1 MISVLHHAF
10 SSGSRDVAWSS
21 RGLNFGTVWPNFDPE
36 YSWLRNYGKD
46 SSFPAGIHSMTAS
59 LPLDPQLA
67 IFVFVINNIYAGQ
80 SYQYLL
86 ILVSLRVLVY
96 NKNYKEKNN
105 KVLHELNT
113 KSIKIV
119 KNYYKIE

>member
-1 MISVLHHAF
+1 
-10 SSGSRDVAWSS
+10 
-21 RGLNFGTVWPNFDPE
+21 
-36 YSWLRNYGKD
+36 
-46 SSFPAGIHSMTAS
+46 MTAS

-67 IFVFVINNIYAGQ
+67 IFVFVFVINNIYAGQ

-96 NKNYKEKNN
+96 NKNYKVNNN